1 MMNCE
6 SVQELLAS
14 RWDLPDDSEE
24 SRLVAEH
31 AARCGECAE
40 ALRLWRE
47 STALVSGLR
56 ADEAEDVPDADRRI
70 AERVL
75 SRIYAEQ
82 RWAMPAI
89 RKTYAFTADLRK
101 RLAILSSLLLTLF
114 VMSFWHL
121 LGQRQG
127 GSGGSMVGALEAAHA
142 FAAGR
147 ETETLLVEVPVA
159 SLNHMVMYYAPP
171 SPPEYWL
178 GLSLFGVI
186 AMVLVLNWLSR
197 VRA

>member
-1 MMNCE
+1 MNCE
-6 SVQELLAS
+6 DVQKLLAS
-14 RWDLPDDSEE
+14 RWDLPEDSEE

-31 AARCGECAE
+31 AAGCGECAE
-40 ALRLWRE
+40 AWRLWRE
-47 STALVSGLR
+47 SSALVSGLR
-56 ADEAEDVPDADRRI
+56 ADEAEEAPDADRRI

-89 RKTYAFTADLRK
+89 RKTYAFTAPLRR
-101 RLAILSSLLLTLF
+101 RLAILSSLLLTFF

-121 LGQRQG
+121 VSQRQG
-127 GSGGSMVGALEAAHA
+127 SSGGSMVGALEAAHA

-147 ETETLLVEVPVA
+147 ETETLLVEIPVA
-159 SLNHMVMYYAPP
+159 GLNHVVMYYSAS

>member
-1 MMNCE
+1 MNCE
-6 SVQELLAS
+6 EVQKLLAS
-14 RWDLPDDSEE
+14 RWDLPEGSEE

-31 AARCGECAE
+31 AAGCAECAE
-40 ALRLWRE
+40 AWQLWRE
-47 STALVSGLR
+47 SSALVSGMR
-56 ADEAEDVPDADRRI
+56 ADEEEAPDADRRI

-89 RKTYAFTADLRK
+89 RKTYAFTAALRK
-101 RLAILSSLLLTLF
+101 RLAILSALLLTLF

-121 LGQRQG
+121 VSERRG

-159 SLNHMVMYYAPP
+159 SLNHMITYYAAP
-171 SPPEYWL
+171 SPTEHWL

-186 AMVLVLNWLSR
+186 AMLLVLNWLSR

>member
-1 MMNCE
+1 MNCDE
-6 SVQELLAS
+6 VQKLLSS

-24 SRLVAEH
+24 SRMVAEH
-31 AARCGECAE
+31 AAGCGECAE
-40 ALRLWRE
+40 AWRLWRE
-47 STALVSGLR
+47 SSMLLSGLR
-56 ADEAEDVPDADRRI
+56 ADEPEEAPDADRRI

-75 SRIYAEQ
+75 GRIYAEQ
-82 RWAMPAI
+82 RWAMPTI
-89 RKTYAFTADLRK
+89 RKTYAFTPPLRK
-101 RLAILSSLLLTLF
+101 RLAILSSLLLILF

-121 LGQRQG
+121 LSQRHG

-147 ETETLLVEVPVA
+147 ETETLLVEIPVA
-159 SLNHMVMYYAPP
+159 SLNHVVMYYAAP
-171 SPPEYWL
+171 SPSEYWL